1 MVRSL
6 PVSKANRRPCPVQQA
21 PATPLAIP
29 TVPLAA
35 SPPGL
40 SNASSHSWT
49 KVGSDPYGKD
59 GSVPAGAVDDAATG
73 DGWPCDDGDGGN
85 DKDKKKKKK
94 KKKKDR
100 SRRRRR
106 DPSSSPSSSSSST
119 STASDESSRRK
130 LLKHLG
136 NSSDPTAERV
146 RVKEGDR
153 IQIPRF
159 PKPEQ
164 HRNWRIKVR
173 DAVVATSDQPEKA
186 FEWIEATW
194 IPGQTVEVLRVSGMF
209 VHLDAKLASALT
221 NILEGDLARQ
231 VDIFKE
237 QEAKEKRYARGRQIL
252 LMVHKHFSTN
262 IKHGAIYDFEDLLS
276 VQLINEDLK
285 NFMTRWDTVIAGMGN
300 EQNEKNFEALFH
312 RQIRKFRPLSHDL
325 NEYERAEEGTEK
337 HSYKFL
343 IDASRN
349 YLERKRLVHMRDA
362 MSSNTTGRG
371 RTPSNNPAVPGVPKG
386 VCVKFQTGQCTYGSD
401 CRFEHVKAPK
411 GKGKGKK
418 GGSRPQTPRKY
429 RSQSPP
435 GSKPQVCKF
444 FKANRCE
451 RGKDCL
457 WQHPATSKAAPAPK
471 AEKTASGDTPKTS
484 PREKKKKKGSR
495 PSSQDSKDSKGSQ
508 SLKFP
513 RSSKGSNAAVC
524 LLQAMVCAATLD
536 SVASHPCLPSVTHD
550 VFQSMPCVKKC
561 VQFSDY
567 PFIWNYDTDGDLW
580 PYTASSRRC
589 AHEFPVDYV
598 PKFDERAVS
607 DATLIGTMHE
617 AMMKDLLKGTKT
629 PCKFQCDSDFGCDS
643 CIPAGLT
650 AEPEKPVT
658 SPKRGKAAVA
668 RMTMDSSHIPW
679 IADTGAS
686 QDLLSGTDAEMGCI
700 YESSQP
706 LKISTANGNI
716 IGTKQARVKIQ
727 QTDSVVRPYVLDKA
741 PSVLSVGMR
750 CLRDGYDFVWR
761 AHSRPYF
768 RLPDGSRIKL
778 EVKDNVPCI
787 PPATQNAV
795 PALSQSIPKVTSL
808 PSAPIEIDD
817 EVLVI
822 DEEPEAVEEVL
833 VTNEDD
839 GDELGNDDFLLEDAI
854 SQPEGEVIEECHD
867 NSSEDAPKAI
877 ASDFVSKP
885 IMKDAPRERGEAA
898 LRDEA
903 TSLQHLMCH
912 SPKNPF
918 CETCNRAKMY
928 KYPSRQKGGSTQ
940 VEAKKFGDHLT
951 ADHLITS
958 DDREIGI
965 DQSRVALVVRDVAT
979 DFRYVYPA
987 ARKTSHHCVM
997 AFKHFVRTGETV
1009 NVFYSDRAPELV
1021 KAADQL
1027 EWKHVQSTNYIS
1039 KTNAIAERNVRAII
1053 EGTRTN
1059 LEQAGLHHSYWPH
1072 AAKHYC
1078 MAHNITDHPD
1088 YYSPWKVRFGE
1099 DFPGPYLPFG
1109 CQVNFWTGPRNRP
1122 NKPLKFEPTS
1132 RAGIFL
1138 GYPIHPDFLW
1148 RHEFLVIPLR
1158 DLMEKDYDQP
1168 IAPLR
1173 VNQIKCPD
1181 GEFSFPMVE
1190 RHLLHMNGVM
1200 PGLEYAPETP
1210 DPAALDAPLLEE
1222 DLPAEMPGQDEIDD
1236 QELAENLGKLIKDS
1250 PEKGPASEEMV
1261 KVIDLKT
1268 SKDTFAPKDGGAHY
1282 DAGGVKARR
1291 YSGSSKPD
1299 SIPPFL
1305 WKTMSTKQRR
1315 LAIIKDEREKA
1326 RKALLDEP
1334 VSEDPEASSSKAR
1347 PATTAG
1353 LEDEFSNI
1361 PLMPVAPCVGDH
1373 SKEETVEDALD
1384 VVVLPALSANP
1395 ELGQHRCKVLQA
1407 HLHPVIHAM
1416 VARPVGRKEIES
1428 NADAQKS
1435 IDVEWHNLE
1444 SKGAWDYNTVRE
1456 WSQVVKEAKGRSE
1469 KVHVGKIFEICVE
1482 KGSELQKGNPLRK
1495 FKGRTV
1501 FQGNNVKDEN
1511 AEQALFAELGSA
1523 PSTMEAAKA
1532 IDAYGAM
1539 PGNCTQ
1545 QSDGRQAYTQALY
1558 KGIKTWVR
1566 LPKYR
1571 WPKGWASKYSDP
1583 VAQLILALY
1592 GHPDS
1597 GGLWEK
1603 HCEDILLSLGFRLV
1617 YPGAW
1622 PSVFWHPKLRLLLAV
1637 YVDDFKMSGPV
1648 QNVAKGWELIS
1659 SKIDMDPPSAV
1670 GRYLGCEHVVTEKVQ
1685 LSPEHHPFAHVFKI
1699 MTWRIHPTRMQP
1711 QLAELR
1717 ITGNTIQNMAWLFVN
1732 TSSQGANF
1740 AARLTLLPKRLGWA
1754 GRGTQSVV
1762 HVLIKM
1768 VLLSSIGISMKT
1780 MIRCRMFLFFGLG
1793 PRISFMKTLEMPA

>member
-1 MVRSL
+1 
-6 PVSKANRRPCPVQQA
+6 
-21 PATPLAIP
+21 
-29 TVPLAA
+29 
-35 SPPGL
+35 
-40 SNASSHSWT
+40 
-49 KVGSDPYGKD
+49 
-59 GSVPAGAVDDAATG
+59 
-73 DGWPCDDGDGGN
+73 
-85 DKDKKKKKK
+85 
-94 KKKKDR
+94 
-100 SRRRRR
+100 
-106 DPSSSPSSSSSST
+106 
-119 STASDESSRRK
+119 
-130 LLKHLG
+130 
-136 NSSDPTAERV
+136 
-146 RVKEGDR
+146 
-153 IQIPRF
+153 
-159 PKPEQ
+159 
-164 HRNWRIKVR
+164 
-173 DAVVATSDQPEKA
+173 
-186 FEWIEATW
+186 
-194 IPGQTVEVLRVSGMF
+194 
-209 VHLDAKLASALT
+209 
-221 NILEGDLARQ
+221 
-231 VDIFKE
+231 
-237 QEAKEKRYARGRQIL
+237 
-252 LMVHKHFSTN
+252 
-262 IKHGAIYDFEDLLS
+262 
-276 VQLINEDLK
+276 
-285 NFMTRWDTVIAGMGN
+285 
-300 EQNEKNFEALFH
+300 
-312 RQIRKFRPLSHDL
+312 
-325 NEYERAEEGTEK
+325 
-337 HSYKFL
+337 
-343 IDASRN
+343 
-349 YLERKRLVHMRDA
+349 
-362 MSSNTTGRG
+362 
-371 RTPSNNPAVPGVPKG
+371 
-386 VCVKFQTGQCTYGSD
+386 
-401 CRFEHVKAPK
+401 
-411 GKGKGKK
+411 
-418 GGSRPQTPRKY
+418 
-429 RSQSPP
+429 
-435 GSKPQVCKF
+435 
-444 FKANRCE
+444 
-451 RGKDCL
+451 
-457 WQHPATSKAAPAPK
+457 
-471 AEKTASGDTPKTS
+471 
-484 PREKKKKKGSR
+484 
-495 PSSQDSKDSKGSQ
+495 
-508 SLKFP
+508 
-513 RSSKGSNAAVC
+513 
-524 LLQAMVCAATLD
+524 
-536 SVASHPCLPSVTHD
+536 
-550 VFQSMPCVKKC
+550 
-561 VQFSDY
+561 
-567 PFIWNYDTDGDLW
+567 
-580 PYTASSRRC
+580 
-589 AHEFPVDYV
+589 
-598 PKFDERAVS
+598 
-607 DATLIGTMHE
+607 
-617 AMMKDLLKGTKT
+617 
-629 PCKFQCDSDFGCDS
+629 
-643 CIPAGLT
+643 
-650 AEPEKPVT
+650 
-658 SPKRGKAAVA
+658 
-668 RMTMDSSHIPW
+668 
-679 IADTGAS
+679 
-686 QDLLSGTDAEMGCI
+686 
-700 YESSQP
+700 
-706 LKISTANGNI
+706 
-716 IGTKQARVKIQ
+716 
-727 QTDSVVRPYVLDKA
+727 
-741 PSVLSVGMR
+741 MR

-778 EVKDNVPCI
+778 EVKDNVPFI

-839 GDELGNDDFLLEDAI
+839 GDELGNDDFLLEDTI
-854 SQPEGEVIEECHD
+854 SEPEGEVIEGCHD
-867 NSSEDAPKAI
+867 IPSEDAPKVI

-885 IMKDAPRERGEAA
+885 ILKDAPRERGEAA

-912 SPKNPF
+912 TPKNPF

-987 ARKTSHHCVM
+987 ARKTSHQCVM

-1088 YYSPWKVRFGE
+1088 YYSPWKVRFGQ

-1132 RAGIFL
+1132 RAGICL

-1190 RHLLHMNGVM
+1190 RHFLHMNGVM

-1222 DLPAEMPGQDEIDD
+1222 DLPAEMPGQDDIDD

-1268 SKDTFAPKDGGAHY
+1268 SKDTFVPKDGGAHY

-1395 ELGQHRCKVLQA
+1395 EIGQHRCKILQA

-1428 NADAQKS
+1428 NADAQKP

-1558 KGIKTWVR
+1558 KRIKTWVR

-1571 WPKGWASKYSDP
+1571 WPKGSFLLFTATRIRG
-1583 VAQLILALY
+1583 VY
-1592 GHPDS
+1592 GRSTAKTSYCPLVSVSFTLEPGLQFSGIRNFDS
-1597 GGLWEK
+1597 
-1603 HCEDILLSLGFRLV
+1603 CSQCTSTTSRCRDRFRMWQKVGNSFL
-1617 YPGAW
+1617 PRSIW
-1622 PSVFWHPKLRLLLAV
+1622 THLRLL
-1637 YVDDFKMSGPV
+1637 
-1648 QNVAKGWELIS
+1648 
-1659 SKIDMDPPSAV
+1659 V
-1670 GRYLGCEHVVTEKVQ
+1670 GTSDVNM
-1685 LSPEHHPFAHVFKI
+1685 LSRRRFNFRLNIILSLMFSI

-1717 ITGNTIQNMAWLFVN
+1717 IIGNTFQNMAWLFVN

-1740 AARLTLLPKRLGWA
+1740 AARLTGLPKRSGWA
-1754 GRGTQSVV
+1754 GRGIRSAI
-1762 HVLIKM
+1762 HVLIRM

-1780 MIRCRMFLFFGLG
+1780 MIKFRLFLFCGLG
-1793 PRISFMKTLEMPA
+1793 PRISFTKTLEMPA

>member
-1 MVRSL
+1 MICKTSITRMCL
-6 PVSKANRRPCPVQQA
+6 
-21 PATPLAIP
+21 
-29 TVPLAA
+29 LAA
-35 SPPGL
+35 MRTCGMFG
-40 SNASSHSWT
+40 WT
-49 KVGSDPYGKD
+49 K
-59 GSVPAGAVDDAATG
+59 
-73 DGWPCDDGDGGN
+73 
-85 DKDKKKKKK
+85 
-94 KKKKDR
+94 
-100 SRRRRR
+100 
-106 DPSSSPSSSSSST
+106 
-119 STASDESSRRK
+119 
-130 LLKHLG
+130 
-136 NSSDPTAERV
+136 
-146 RVKEGDR
+146 
-153 IQIPRF
+153 F
-159 PKPEQ
+159 
-164 HRNWRIKVR
+164 
-173 DAVVATSDQPEKA
+173 
-186 FEWIEATW
+186 
-194 IPGQTVEVLRVSGMF
+194 
-209 VHLDAKLASALT
+209 
-221 NILEGDLARQ
+221 
-231 VDIFKE
+231 
-237 QEAKEKRYARGRQIL
+237 
-252 LMVHKHFSTN
+252 
-262 IKHGAIYDFEDLLS
+262 
-276 VQLINEDLK
+276 
-285 NFMTRWDTVIAGMGN
+285 
-300 EQNEKNFEALFH
+300 
-312 RQIRKFRPLSHDL
+312 
-325 NEYERAEEGTEK
+325 
-337 HSYKFL
+337 
-343 IDASRN
+343 
-349 YLERKRLVHMRDA
+349 
-362 MSSNTTGRG
+362 
-371 RTPSNNPAVPGVPKG
+371 
-386 VCVKFQTGQCTYGSD
+386 
-401 CRFEHVKAPK
+401 
-411 GKGKGKK
+411 
-418 GGSRPQTPRKY
+418 
-429 RSQSPP
+429 
-435 GSKPQVCKF
+435 
-444 FKANRCE
+444 
-451 RGKDCL
+451 
-457 WQHPATSKAAPAPK
+457 
-471 AEKTASGDTPKTS
+471 
-484 PREKKKKKGSR
+484 
-495 PSSQDSKDSKGSQ
+495 
-508 SLKFP
+508 
-513 RSSKGSNAAVC
+513 
-524 LLQAMVCAATLD
+524 
-536 SVASHPCLPSVTHD
+536 
-550 VFQSMPCVKKC
+550 
-561 VQFSDY
+561 
-567 PFIWNYDTDGDLW
+567 
-580 PYTASSRRC
+580 
-589 AHEFPVDYV
+589 
-598 PKFDERAVS
+598 
-607 DATLIGTMHE
+607 
-617 AMMKDLLKGTKT
+617 
-629 PCKFQCDSDFGCDS
+629 
-643 CIPAGLT
+643 
-650 AEPEKPVT
+650 
-658 SPKRGKAAVA
+658 
-668 RMTMDSSHIPW
+668 
-679 IADTGAS
+679 
-686 QDLLSGTDAEMGCI
+686 
-700 YESSQP
+700 
-706 LKISTANGNI
+706 STANGNI

-778 EVKDNVPCI
+778 EVKDNVPFI

-808 PSAPIEIDD
+808 PSAPIEIED

-839 GDELGNDDFLLEDAI
+839 GDELGNDDFLLEDTI

-867 NSSEDAPKAI
+867 NPSEDAPKVI

-885 IMKDAPRERGEAA
+885 ILKDAPRERGEAA

-912 SPKNPF
+912 TPKNPF

-928 KYPSRQKGGSTQ
+928 KYPSKQKGGSTQ
-940 VEAKKFGDHLT
+940 VEAKKFGD
-951 ADHLITS
+951 
-958 DDREIGI
+958 
-965 DQSRVALVVRDVAT
+965 QSRVALVVQDVAT

-987 ARKTSHHCVM
+987 ARKTSHQCVM

-1027 EWKHVQSTNYIS
+1027 EWKHVQSTNYVS

-1088 YYSPWKVRFGE
+1088 YHSPWKVRFGE

-1148 RHEFLVIPLR
+1148 RHEFLVVPLR

-1222 DLPAEMPGQDEIDD
+1222 DLPAEMPGQDDIDD

-1291 YSGSSKPD
+1291 YSGSNKPD

-1326 RKALLDEP
+1326 CKAFPDEP

-1361 PLMPVAPCVGDH
+1361 PLMPVAPCVGNR

-1384 VVVLPALSANP
+1384 IVVLPALSANP
-1395 ELGQHRCKVLQA
+1395 EIGQHRCKVLQA

-1444 SKGAWDYNTVRE
+1444 CKGAWDYNTVRE

-1469 KVHVGKIFEICVE
+1469 KVHVGKIFETCVE

-1511 AEQALFAELGSA
+1511 AEQALFAELGPLFTLEPGLQFSGIRNFDSCSQCT
-1523 PSTMEAAKA
+1523 STTSRCRDRFRMLQKV
-1532 IDAYGAM
+1532 
-1539 PGNCTQ
+1539 GN
-1545 QSDGRQAYTQALY
+1545 SFLPRL
-1558 KGIKTWVR
+1558 TWT
-1566 LPKYR
+1566 
-1571 WPKGWASKYSDP
+1571 
-1583 VAQLILALY
+1583 
-1592 GHPDS
+1592 H
-1597 GGLWEK
+1597 
-1603 HCEDILLSLGFRLV
+1603 
-1617 YPGAW
+1617 
-1622 PSVFWHPKLRLLLAV
+1622 LRLL
-1637 YVDDFKMSGPV
+1637 VDTSDVNM
-1648 QNVAKGWELIS
+1648 
-1659 SKIDMDPPSAV
+1659 
-1670 GRYLGCEHVVTEKVQ
+1670 
-1685 LSPEHHPFAHVFKI
+1685 LSRRRFNFRLNIILSLMFSI

-1740 AARLTLLPKRLGWA
+1740 AARLTVLPKKLGWA
-1754 GRGTQSVV
+1754 GRGTQSAV
-1762 HVLIKM
+1762 HALIKM

-1780 MIRCRMFLFFGLG
+1780 MIRFRLFLFFGLG